1 MTQSTKTLTQ
11 LLDSFRAD
19 AKTQHEKGRYFEDL
33 ALIYF
38 RQDAKQQSCYG
49 QVWRFGDWA
58 REHGH
63 DPTDTGI
70 DLVAEVRGEPGF
82 CAIQA
87 KFYEP
92 GRPLR
97 KPDIDS
103 FIAAASRVEFTHLAI
118 VDTTAK
124 DYGRPLQNLIDTL
137 EKPFTRIRIGDLQR
151 SSVDWSSIPT
161 AGAIREEDAR
171 QRQGKNPL
179 THQTE
184 AVEAART
191 GLLNADRGQFVMA
204 CGTGKTYTAQLVA
217 EDRECRRVLVLVPS
231 LALVSQTVAEW
242 CQDASAPIRAIA
254 VCSDTQV
261 GRRRMGA
268 DDSIQYDIH
277 DLAFPATTDAAKLA
291 DRTAADA
298 SGQMTAVFATY
309 HSLDV
314 IAKAQDQHGMAAF
327 DLVICDEAHRTTGQI
342 DADREASNFVR
353 VHDSSFLKADKRL
366 YMTATPR
373 IYTDAARTR
382 ARERSTTLCTMDD
395 VSMFGEV
402 LFYRGFGWAVQNGL
416 LSDYQVVVLGLDESQ
431 VSGHVQQGLAS
442 EGELILSDA
451 VKILGSY
458 KALLKQSVDPME
470 FRDDP
475 EPVQRAMAFSNTIR
489 ESKRIRDRFDEVVGE
504 YHLNHPK
511 LKGESAWNCKIQHVD
526 GTTRSTEREAM
537 LRWLSEDTGSDSC
550 HVLSNVRCLGEGVD
564 IPALDAVLFLH
575 PRKSQID
582 VVQAVGR
589 VMRKAEGKKRGYVI
603 LPIGIPAGVPP
614 KQALADNKKY
624 RIIWQ
629 IVNALKSHDERL
641 EAQINAGAFGEELPS
656 DKIRITLCD
665 LNEVALAELGTRSE
679 RTGGGGDNLPPPEE
693 LPVQGMLDLKS
704 EIAEAVY
711 AKIVDRCADRDYWED
726 WASDVQKIA
735 EDHVTRIR
743 TIVEDPDHP
752 ERADV
757 FKTFLAE
764 LQDDLNPSVTAE
776 QAVEMLAQHL
786 ITRPVFDAVF
796 VDNAFTQ
803 RNSVSMAMQRVVELL
818 DAQHIG
824 RESVSLASFYASV
837 RRRAGE
843 VKTAAGKQELIKT
856 LYESFFQKAFRK
868 ISSQLGI
875 VYTPVEAVDY
885 VLHAVDGVLKSEFGF
900 GLGKPGVKILD
911 PFAGTGTFIVR
922 AIESGLIKPEDLP
935 YKYRNDLHAN
945 EIVPLAYYIAGINI
959 ENAFL
964 ERCSQKSYEGFD
976 NLCLT
981 DTFQLTEHKG
991 AFSDLFPQNQKR
1003 IDRQSELDFL
1013 TILGNPPYSAGQRS
1027 ANENAPNIAYLHL
1040 DQRIAETY
1048 AQGSNAQLKRYLYN
1062 SFVRAIRWA
1071 SDRIGNRGVVGFVTS
1086 AGWLDGAAMAG
1097 LRKCLCKEFASLY
1110 VLNLRGDQRTSG
1122 EISKQEGGKLFGGG
1136 SRTPIAITI
1145 LVKNPASVD
1154 QGAVNYYDIGDYL
1167 TREDKLEKLKAFAEG
1182 KSKIEWQQIQPD
1194 EHGDWTNQRDPVFDT
1209 FLVLGDKKNKGADT
1223 VFRNYSLGLATTR
1236 DHWCYNFSRTDLES
1250 NVCRSLDFYNS
1261 EVERYSAS
1269 DKRIPAR
1276 DFVSNDPTVFSWDRN
1291 QRNWVGRGIRIDFKA
1306 EAVYPSAYRPFLKQW
1321 AYFHRS
1327 YNNCVYQLPKIFPRN
1342 NSENRLICVSGVGAR
1357 TSSVLMIDMLP
1368 DLNMFAA
1375 GAQGFPR
1382 YVYVT
1387 SADGKYEQVSNVS
1400 GTALAAFHTAFPG
1413 HEDEIDADIIF
1424 HYIYGLLHSPDYRQR
1439 FGKNLLKQL
1448 PRIPFVDA
1456 PEDFFAFAEAGE
1468 ALGELHVNYEDV
1480 EPYPA
1485 LINGKPI
1492 AENDFADEDYRVE
1505 KMRFAGKRG
1514 IDRSTIIYNHRITVS
1529 GIPDEAYD
1537 YSVNGRTPVEWIIDR
1552 QRISTHKASGIVNDA
1567 NRYATETV
1575 GDPAYPLKLLLRAIT
1590 VGIETARIVK
1600 GLPVLKL
1607 REE

>member
-1 MTQSTKTLTQ
+1 M
-11 LLDSFRAD
+11 AD
-19 AKTQHEKGRYFEDL
+19 
-33 ALIYF
+33 
-38 RQDAKQQSCYG
+38 
-49 QVWRFGDWA
+49 
-58 REHGH
+58 
-63 DPTDTGI
+63 
-70 DLVAEVRGEPGF
+70 
-82 CAIQA
+82 
-87 KFYEP
+87 
-92 GRPLR
+92 
-97 KPDIDS
+97 
-103 FIAAASRVEFTHLAI
+103 
-118 VDTTAK
+118 
-124 DYGRPLQNLIDTL
+124 
-137 EKPFTRIRIGDLQR
+137 
-151 SSVDWSSIPT
+151 
-161 AGAIREEDAR
+161 
-171 QRQGKNPL
+171 
-179 THQTE
+179 
-184 AVEAART
+184 
-191 GLLNADRGQFVMA
+191 
-204 CGTGKTYTAQLVA
+204 
-217 EDRECRRVLVLVPS
+217 
-231 LALVSQTVAEW
+231 
-242 CQDASAPIRAIA
+242 
-254 VCSDTQV
+254 
-261 GRRRMGA
+261 
-268 DDSIQYDIH
+268 
-277 DLAFPATTDAAKLA
+277 
-291 DRTAADA
+291 
-298 SGQMTAVFATY
+298 
-309 HSLDV
+309 
-314 IAKAQDQHGMAAF
+314 F

-342 DADREASNFVR
+342 EADREASNFVR

-431 VSGHVQQGLAS
+431 VSDHVQQGLAS

-589 VMRKAEGKKRGYVI
+589 VMRKAKGKKRGYVI

-665 LNEVALAELGTRSE
+665 LTEVALAELGTRSE

-743 TIVEDPDHP
+743 TIVEDPEHP

-856 LYESFFQKAFRK
+856 LYESFFQKAFKK

-900 GLGKPGVKILD
+900 GLGGRGVKILD

-922 AIESGLIKPEDLP
+922 AIESGLIQSEDLP
-935 YKYRNDLHAN
+935 HKYRNDLHAN

-959 ENAFL
+959 ENAFF
-964 ERCSQKSYEGFD
+964 ERCSGEPYEGFD

-1003 IDRQSELDFL
+1003 IDRQSEFDFL
-1013 TILGNPPYSAGQRS
+1013 AIVGNPPYSAGQRS
-1027 ANENAPNIAYLHL
+1027 ANDNAANIAYPHL

-1048 AQGSNAQLKRYLYN
+1048 ARSGSTQNKNALYN
-1062 SFVRAIRWA
+1062 SFIRATRWA
-1071 SDRIGNRGVVGFVTS
+1071 SDRIGDSGVIGFVTS
-1086 AGWLDGAAMAG
+1086 AGWLDGAAMNG
-1097 LRKCLCKEFASLY
+1097 LRTCLCDEFTSLY
-1110 VLNLRGDQRTSG
+1110 VLNMRGD
-1122 EISKQEGGKLFGGG
+1122 
-1136 SRTPIAITI
+1136 SRTQGELRRKEKDNIFGQGTRTPVATCIF
-1145 LVKNPASVD
+1145 VKNPDRPEHGVIH
-1154 QGAVNYYDIGDYL
+1154 YHDIGDYL
-1167 TREDKLEKLKAFAEG
+1167 TRENKLEQLQAFAEG
-1182 KSKIEWQQIQPD
+1182 RKEIPWRTIEPD
-1194 EHGDWTNQRDPVFDT
+1194 SYGDWINQRDPTFDQHI
-1209 FLVLGDKKNKGADT
+1209 VLGKKKNKGTHT
-1223 VFRNYSLGLATTR
+1223 VFLQYSTGLQTNR
-1236 DHWCYNFSRTDLES
+1236 DAWCYNASRGALER
-1250 NVCRSLDFYNS
+1250 NVRKSLDFYKS
-1261 EVERYSAS
+1261 EVERYEKSGHMV
-1269 DKRIPAR
+1269 PFEE
-1276 DFVSNDPTVFSWDRN
+1276 FVNNDPTLFSWSSKLS
-1291 QRNWVGRGIRIDFKA
+1291 RGAARGHRINFNG
-1306 EAVYPSAYRPFLKQW
+1306 AVARTALYRPFSKLW
-1321 AYFHRS
+1321 CYFDPSYTHR
-1327 YNNCVYQLPKIFPRN
+1327 VGKLPTIFPSAD
-1342 NSENRLICVSGVGAR
+1342 SENQMICVSAIGASQFSCLMVG
-1357 TSSVLMIDMLP
+1357 LLP
-1368 DLNMFAA
+1368 DLNMLAA
-1375 GAQGFPR
+1375 GVQCFPR
-1382 YVYVT
+1382 YIYAE
-1387 SADGKYEQVSNVS
+1387 SHDGQYQRVSNITDSTVR
-1400 GTALAAFHTAFPG
+1400 AYQAAYSNHA
-1413 HEDEIDADIIF
+1413 EKIDADTIF
-1424 HYIYGLLHSPDYRQR
+1424 HYIYGLLHSPDYRER

-1448 PRIPFVDA
+1448 PRIPLVESL
-1456 PEDFFAFAEAGE
+1456 EDFFAFAEAGR
-1468 ALGELHVNYEDV
+1468 ALGDLHVNYEGA

-1492 AENDFADEDYRVE
+1492 AENSLADEDYRVE

-1514 IDRSTIIYNHRITVS
+1514 HDHSTVIYNHRITVS
-1529 GIPDEAYD
+1529 GIPDEAYN

-1552 QRISTHKASGIVNDA
+1552 QRISKHGASGIVNDA
-1567 NRYATETV
+1567 NRYAVETV

-1600 GLPVLKL
+1600 GLPALML
-1607 REE
+1607 RKG